1 MLAGRA
7 PELPAIYRYSFKA
20 VGREIM
26 DMRGREGKRVLGTE
40 QEMQLSVSVLY
51 FANNVAGFGVLEGL
65 VYPE

>member
-1 MLAGRA
+1 
-7 PELPAIYRYSFKA
+7 
-20 VGREIM
+20 M